1 MPQQASPPSSEPYNL
16 AAFLGDL
23 GSLPFLLLALLM
35 LQGFMSGAGLQSTAV
50 FGLYAPYVFIAYSA
64 VILSFLCGIL
74 WATARAGEANRL
86 TNAAIVLSNLLA
98 LSAWASLLLIY
109 IAPVMTIFA
118 VTLLL
123 AGFLTVL
130 WAERIVNG
138 QSGESNRAYWLMRQR
153 VTIVVAL
160 WHMMVIFMMIQEL

>member
-1 MPQQASPPSSEPYNL
+1 MPQQDSQPPLAPYNL
-16 AAFLGDL
+16 TAFLGDL
-23 GSLPFLLLALLM
+23 GSLPFLFLALLM
-35 LQGFMSGAGLQSTAV
+35 LQGFISGAGLQSTAV

-74 WATARAGEANRL
+74 WATARAGEASRL
-86 TNAAIVLSNLLA
+86 TNAAIILSNLLA

-138 QSGESNRAYWLMRQR
+138 RSVESNRAYWLMRQR
-153 VTIVVAL
+153 VTVVVAL
-160 WHMMVIFMMIQEL
+160 WHILVIFMMIQEL